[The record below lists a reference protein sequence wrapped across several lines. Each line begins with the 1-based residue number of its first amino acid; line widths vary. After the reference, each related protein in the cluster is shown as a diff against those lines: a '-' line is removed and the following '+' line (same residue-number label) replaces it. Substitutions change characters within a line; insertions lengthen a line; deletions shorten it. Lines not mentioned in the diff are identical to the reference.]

1 MKYQKIPKEI
11 MTNQGE
17 NKNKNPIN
25 TGVFSILFTAWLIYY
40 GGVGWSKMAKWVT
53 FEPCFK

>member
-1 MKYQKIPKEI
+1 

-25 TGVFSILFTAWLIYY
+25 TRVSSILLIAWLIYY

>member
-1 MKYQKIPKEI
+1 

-25 TGVFSILFTAWLIYY
+25 TRVSSILLIARLIYY
-40 GGVGWSKMAKWVT
+40 GRGGVEQNGKMVH
-53 FEPCFK
+53 F